1 MVECLHFKQKDIEK
15 VKWSNGQ
22 TFFTHTLFLPRF
34 KSIIIYIN
42 KFIYIIIEVE
52 VRKIWGVLKKCLTI

>member
-42 KFIYIIIEVE
+42 LYILL
-52 VRKIWGVLKKCLTI
+52 LK